1 MVRKLPSSDTCQ
13 NVGVETKP
21 VWNISTFSS
30 HGNTPIKPL
39 PGKKNEFKYIRA
51 TVDSRM
57 SVKILE
63 RIRNPVIYRPTAP
76 TTYGPQLGRSM
87 TIFQSP
93 RNSDSNILSGSKKH
107 LEDLKSKKFSEEP
120 VSKFQSA
127 SSHMQDKSVFKKPE
141 IRKEPLAEELD
152 LDFRVQNN
160 VPFAGL
166 PSLRRTYSVAECIGM
181 TNLLAFEN

>member
-21 VWNISTFSS
+21 VWNISTN

-39 PGKKNEFKYIRA
+39 PGKKNDFKYIRA

-57 SVKILE
+57 SAKILD
-63 RIRNPVIYRPTAP
+63 RIRKPVSIYRPTP

-93 RNSDSNILSGSKKH
+93 RMSDSNILSGSKKH
-107 LEDLKSKKFSEEP
+107 LEDLKSKKFNEEP
-120 VSKFQSA
+120 VSKFQSV
-127 SSHMQDKSVFKKPE
+127 SSQVQDKSVFKKPE
-141 IRKEPLAEELD
+141 IRKEPLADALD
-152 LDFRVQNN
+152 LDFRIQNS

-166 PSLRRTYSVAECIGM
+166 PSLRRTYSVAECIHWNDESTG
-181 TNLLAFEN
+181 F